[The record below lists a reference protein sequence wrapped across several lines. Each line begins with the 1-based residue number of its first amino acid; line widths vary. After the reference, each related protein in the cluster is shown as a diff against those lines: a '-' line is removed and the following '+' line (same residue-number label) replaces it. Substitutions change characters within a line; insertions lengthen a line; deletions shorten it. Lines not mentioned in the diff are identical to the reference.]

1 MLESTVKNFYSDLVL
16 EHPSN
21 SQDLFKIRNFILNCK
36 ALSALPPPPNSSQ
49 ELAAEFS
56 SSFASKIDKIY
67 AKLEETQSGNNH
79 SEVPKYNSQL
89 EELNPL
95 TQDEVSKVSS
105 TLSLLGFLSYAWI
118 VNLSF
123 QAAKMPDEYKLWG
136 YQLTKILCLD
146 ELLPFITRI
155 VNLSF
160 QAAKM
165 PDEYKLA
172 IFIPLLK
179 KIGLQQ
185 IFKNYHPTSNLSCVS
200 KLIERGAIIELV
212 EYMTNQNLFVKF
224 QSAYSEGRST

>member
-1 MLESTVKNFYSDLVL
+1 M
-16 EHPSN
+16 
-21 SQDLFKIRNFILNCK
+21 
-36 ALSALPPPPNSSQ
+36 
-49 ELAAEFS
+49 
-56 SSFASKIDKIY
+56 
-67 AKLEETQSGNNH
+67 EETQSGNNH

-123 QAAKMPDEYKLWG
+123 QAAKMPDEYKLA
-136 YQLTKILCLD
+136 IL
-146 ELLPFITRI
+146 
-155 VNLSF
+155 
-160 QAAKM
+160 
-165 PDEYKLA
+165 
-172 IFIPLLK
+172 IPLLK

-185 IFKNYHPTSNLSCVS
+185 IFKHYHPTSNLSCVS